1 MQRSSGSDHLNFS
14 KDGVYFFSN
23 LSSGLAHY
31 SRLPVRQLKVLVQYH
46 QGCPAT
52 FIPATIAKDFG
63 GKIRTMGR

>member
-1 MQRSSGSDHLNFS
+1 MQRSSESDHLKFS

-23 LSSGLAHY
+23 LLSGLANY

-46 QGCPAT
+46 QSSPAT
-52 FIPATIAKDFG
+52 FVPPTIAKDFG